1 MCLEILSSKVWSVAA
16 WSDRRAWLGRCLVAI
31 WIYVFTVGNRYTT
44 ELTADRFVIQEGMQI
59 RCATCLSSQVNRR
72 AEARVRPCT
81 NNNNRVLSGTRL
93 LDLIIILRVVIF
105 LNRKY
110 QCVSRNC
117 AKEGAA
123 VYLGN
128 FIDHD
133 NSNETS
139 NVIGLSS
146 IVP

>member
-1 MCLEILSSKVWSVAA
+1 MVGGSLIRSAGLARS
-16 WSDRRAWLGRCLVAI
+16 LPRCYLDLC
-31 WIYVFTVGNRYTT
+31 IYCWQSIHYRVNSRPFCYPRS
-44 ELTADRFVIQEGMQI
+44 GMQI

-72 AEARVRPCT
+72 AEARVRPCS